1 MKREIHGSFKCLFT
15 AAGFCVVK
23 LKGERGITC
32 AYFLF
37 FKTTGERNGHDV
49 YSRTLDLFFCCCPF
63 VYFRSAS
70 TVSALRRRPPLWP
83 RYDYTHLSLHSSCKI
98 GEMSSKSVVP
108 NSPSHRKRRRVYG
121 GRRKN
126 PTGRQW
132 PSHNKLNFHH
142 LLLLVLRGGWRGLL
156 HARHTFTFLYLREPC
171 V

>member
-1 MKREIHGSFKCLFT
+1 VRI
-15 AAGFCVVK
+15 
-23 LKGERGITC
+23 
-32 AYFLF
+32 FLF
-37 FKTTGERNGHDV
+37 FIFKRWEKETDMMFIHG
-49 YSRTLDLFFCCCPF
+49 LWIFFVPL
-63 VYFRSAS
+63 YFRSAS

-121 GRRKN
+121 GRRKK
-126 PTGRQW
+126 THRSTMAVTQQTQF
-132 PSHNKLNFHH
+132 SSSSSSCLE
-142 LLLLVLRGGWRGLL
+142 GGWRGLL

>member
-1 MKREIHGSFKCLFT
+1 MRI
-15 AAGFCVVK
+15 
-23 LKGERGITC
+23 
-32 AYFLF
+32 FLF
-37 FKTTGERNGHDV
+37 FIFKRWEKETDMMFIHG
-49 YSRTLDLFFCCCPF
+49 LWIFFVPL
-63 VYFRSAS
+63 YFRSAS

-142 LLLLVLRGGWRGLL
+142 LLLLVLRGAGAGCCTRDILSLFYIYVSHVCECVCLGFSRRGK
-156 HARHTFTFLYLREPC
+156 
-171 V
+171 